1 MKKMS
6 KKIRLQFDVTQEALE
21 EIDALKELAGAS
33 TRAELLRDAL
43 RLYALSVQK
52 GLDGYELQLRKGEEV
67 QLPLAVPTRIVYR
80 G

>member
-1 MKKMS
+1 MKKS
-6 KKIRLQFDVTQEALE
+6 KKIRLQFDVTQETLE
-21 EIDALKELAGAS
+21 EIDMLKELAGTT

-52 GLDGYELQLRKGEEV
+52 SLDGYELQLRKGDEV
-67 QLPLAVPTRIVYR
+67 QLPLAVPTRIVSR